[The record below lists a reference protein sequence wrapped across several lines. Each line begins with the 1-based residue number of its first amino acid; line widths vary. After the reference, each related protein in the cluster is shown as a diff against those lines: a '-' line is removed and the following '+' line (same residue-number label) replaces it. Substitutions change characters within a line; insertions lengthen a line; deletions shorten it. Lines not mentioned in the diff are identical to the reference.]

1 MAKTCPSCN
10 ADIADES
17 KKTSAWAPILAAVGV
32 SAAAYF
38 VYHGVK
44 KVKSPEH
51 KVESALA
58 RCARAAS
65 KLDRRID
72 EVPIQIA
79 S

>member
-10 ADIADES
+10 AEIAEES
-17 KKTSAWAPILAAVGV
+17 KKTSTWAPILAAVGV
-32 SAAAYF
+32 SAAAYL

-58 RCARAAS
+58 RCARAAQD
-65 KLDRRID
+65 LDRRID
-72 EVPIQIA
+72 DSPIKIA